1 MVYIEKKMLIDSL
14 HPMGM
19 SYPAAIMI
27 NLDGINAVDNIMSQS
42 LEALKNEGWVVT
54 NW

>member
-1 MVYIEKKMLIDSL
+1 MLIDSL
-14 HPMGM
+14 HPTDM

-42 LEALKNEGWVVT
+42 LEALKNEGWGVT

>member
-1 MVYIEKKMLIDSL
+1 MYIVYISL
-14 HPMGM
+14 
-19 SYPAAIMI
+19 
-27 NLDGINAVDNIMSQS
+27 DNIMSQS